1 MGQAGVYSSTLAYL
15 KAIEAAGTDEA
26 GPVMEKLKS
35 MRIND
40 VFVKDGWVRED
51 GRFMREMYLMQV
63 KNPAES
69 KYPWDYYTL
78 RATIPAEEAFRPL
91 SQSDCPL
98 VRK

>member
-1 MGQAGVYSSTLAYL
+1 
-15 KAIEAAGTDEA
+15 
-26 GPVMEKLKS
+26 MEELKS

-51 GRFMREMYLMQV
+51 GRLMREMYLMQV
-63 KNPAES
+63 KKPSES
-69 KYPWDYYTL
+69 KYPWDYCHL

-98 VRK
+98 VKK